1 MDLNVTA
8 LRDSFELVAPRAD
21 QLAEQFYEKLF
32 EDYPDILR
40 YFTHTDFS
48 EQRGKLIQALVLVLK
63 SLENPPALTKVLHQ
77 LGKQHREMGIQE
89 DDYPPVTSTLLSVL
103 AEFAGDQWSE
113 ELEESWSQALEAV
126 ASTMIEGAKDS
137 SRAKQLQSAA
147 VSGSRGAN
155 FEEVDSEQD
164 IPSVSEKLHN
174 TQTEPPLRSEE
185 QINNPKENSD
195 MSIDSVQNTG
205 QGAATE
211 QSQNLDQFYG
221 IVEYSPQAT
230 LFLNTEGTVTY
241 LNRKGQELIKLL
253 SGELGIQPQQL
264 VGGSISQLYQQ
275 IPELQTKLSG
285 LAGEK
290 TITAKLG
297 DRSVEIALSPA
308 KSENGDIVGTVLVWE
323 ENTELE
329 KLEEENCDFAGQ
341 LGAISDAQ
349 AVIEFNMDG
358 TIRTANQ
365 NFCVTL
371 GYSLDEIQGKH
382 HSLFVETDF
391 KNSNEYK
398 EFWEKLN
405 AGQNQVAEYK
415 RIGKGGKEVWIS
427 ASYNPIKNKAGKLFK
442 VVKYASDIT
451 AKKRAEQDM
460 VRVQNMMENIPVN
473 VMMANKD
480 LEITYVNP
488 ASKKQ
493 LSALQQFLPIK
504 AENLLGQ
511 NIDIFHKNPAYQR
524 GILSDP
530 SNLPTRA
537 VINVGPEKLDLLVSA
552 VMDEQGNYIGPMVT
566 WEVITEKLR
575 LENEMV
581 RIQNMMENIPINV
594 LLANKDY
601 DMVYMNPASYKQLKA
616 IEHLLPKPVDQLM
629 GQSIDIFHKNP
640 ELQRKLLADPANL
653 PHRAKIK
660 VGEETLD
667 LEATAIMDK
676 DNNYIGPMICW
687 SVVTDQVTLAND
699 FESEIQG
706 IVSVVT
712 SSATEMQASSKSL
725 SDMSDETARQS
736 QVVAAASEEATRN
749 VETVSSAAEELSA
762 SISEI
767 ARHVQEQSHMT
778 SQAVGEADRTNDTI
792 KELGNASS
800 EIGQVVKVIT
810 SIAQQTN
817 LLALNATIEAA
828 RAGEAG
834 KGFAVVANEVKEL
847 ARQTARATEE
857 ISEKIGAIQGS
868 TNIAVSAIGSIGESI
883 RKINEIS
890 TTIASAVEEQTA
902 ATNEI
907 SRNVAEAARGT
918 AEVTNNISGVSQAAS
933 DSGTSANDMLAAAQG
948 LTQESVKLDEA
959 AASFLT
965 RMRAI

>member
-1 MDLNVTA
+1 MTA
-8 LRDSFELVAPRAD
+8 LRDSFELIAPRAD
-21 QLAEQFYEKLF
+21 QLAERFYEKLF
-32 EDYPDILR
+32 EDYPDLLR

-48 EQRGKLIQALVLVLK
+48 EQRGKLIQSLVLVLK

-77 LGKQHREMGIQE
+77 LGNQHGEMGIQE

-103 AEFAGDQWSE
+103 GEFAGDQWSE

-147 VSGSRGAN
+147 VSGSQGAS
-155 FEEVDSEQD
+155 FEEVESEQE
-164 IPSVSEKLHN
+164 IPSISEEQDNL
-174 TQTEPPLRSEE
+174 QTEPSLRSEE

-205 QGAATE
+205 QSAATE

-241 LNRKGQELIKLL
+241 LNRKGQELIQQL
-253 SGELGIQPQQL
+253 SGDLGVAPQQL
-264 VGGSISQLYQQ
+264 VGGTVNLLFHK
-275 IPELQTKLSG
+275 IPELQTVLGS
-285 LAGEK
+285 LTGEK
-290 TITAKLG
+290 TISVQLG
-297 DRSVEIALSPA
+297 ERHIQIGLNPA
-308 KSENGDIVGTVLVWE
+308 KSEDGSIVGTVLNWNDTTEQEKHAE
-323 ENTELE
+323 EL
-329 KLEEENCDFAGQ
+329 CDYAGQ
-341 LGAISDAQ
+341 LGAISQAQ

-358 TIRTANQ
+358 TIITANQ

-371 GYSLDEIQGKH
+371 GYTLDEIKGKH
-382 HSLFVETDF
+382 HSLFVDADF
-391 KNSNEYK
+391 RNSNEYK
-398 EFWEKLN
+398 EFWENLN

-427 ASYNPIKNKAGKLFK
+427 ASYNPIKNQSGKLFK
-442 VVKYASDIT
+442 VVKYATDIT
-451 AKKRAEQDM
+451 AKKLAEEDM
-460 VRVQNMMENIPVN
+460 VRVQNMMENIP
-473 VMMANKD
+473 
-480 LEITYVNP
+480 T
-488 ASKKQ
+488 
-493 LSALQQFLPIK
+493 
-504 AENLLGQ
+504 
-511 NIDIFHKNPAYQR
+511 
-524 GILSDP
+524 
-530 SNLPTRA
+530 
-537 VINVGPEKLDLLVSA
+537 
-552 VMDEQGNYIGPMVT
+552 
-566 WEVITEKLR
+566 
-575 LENEMV
+575 
-581 RIQNMMENIPINV
+581 NV
-594 LLANKDY
+594 LLANLDFE
-601 DMVYMNPASYKQLKA
+601 MVYMNPASRSQLKA
-616 IEHLLPKPVDQLM
+616 IEHLLPKPVDQLI
-629 GQSIDIFHKNP
+629 GQSIDIFHENP
-640 ELQRKLLADPANL
+640 EMQRRLLADPSNL

-660 VGEETLD
+660 VGDETLD
-667 LEATAIMDK
+667 LEATAIFDK
-676 DNNYIGPMICW
+676 DNNYIGPMVCW
-687 SVVTDQVTLAND
+687 SVITDQVKMADD

-792 KELGNASS
+792 KELGDASS

-918 AEVTNNISGVSQAAS
+918 AEVTNNISGVSQAAT
-933 DSGTSANDMLAAAQG
+933 DSGTAANDMLAAAQG

>member
-8 LRDSFELVAPRAD
+8 LRDSFELIAPRAD

-48 EQRGKLIQALVLVLK
+48 EQRGKLIQSLVLVLK

-77 LGKQHREMGIQE
+77 LGKQHGEMGIQD

-113 ELEESWSQALEAV
+113 ELEESWRQALETV

-147 VSGSRGAN
+147 VSGSQGAS
-155 FEEVDSEQD
+155 FEEVDSDAGISPVSEEQD
-164 IPSVSEKLHN
+164 N
-174 TQTEPPLRSEE
+174 TQTEPSLRSEE

-205 QGAATE
+205 QSAATE
-211 QSQNLDQFYG
+211 QSQNLEQFYG

-230 LFLNTEGTVTY
+230 LFLDTEGTVTY
-241 LNRKGQELIKLL
+241 LNRKGQELIQQL
-253 SGELGIQPQQL
+253 SGDLGVVPQQL
-264 VGGSISQLYQQ
+264 VGGTVSLLFHK
-275 IPELQTKLSG
+275 IPELQTALSS
-285 LAGEK
+285 LTGET
-290 TITAKLG
+290 TISAQLG
-297 DRSVEIALSPA
+297 ESHVEIGLNHA
-308 KSENGDIVGTVLVWE
+308 KSEDGSIVGTVLTWDDTTEQAKKDE
-323 ENTELE
+323 EL
-329 KLEEENCDFAGQ
+329 CDYSGQ
-341 LGAISDAQ
+341 LGAISNAQ

-365 NFCVTL
+365 NFCSTL
-371 GYSLDEIQGKH
+371 GYTLDEIKGKH
-382 HSLFVETDF
+382 HSLFVDADF
-391 KNSNEYK
+391 RNSNEYK
-398 EFWEKLN
+398 EFWENLN

-415 RIGKGGKEVWIS
+415 RFGKGGKMVWIS
-427 ASYNPIKNKAGKLFK
+427 ASYNPIKDQSGKLFK

-451 AKKRAEQDM
+451 AKKLAEED
-460 VRVQNMMENIPVN
+460 
-473 VMMANKD
+473 
-480 LEITYVNP
+480 
-488 ASKKQ
+488 
-493 LSALQQFLPIK
+493 
-504 AENLLGQ
+504 
-511 NIDIFHKNPAYQR
+511 
-524 GILSDP
+524 
-530 SNLPTRA
+530 
-537 VINVGPEKLDLLVSA
+537 
-552 VMDEQGNYIGPMVT
+552 
-566 WEVITEKLR
+566 
-575 LENEMV
+575 MV
-581 RIQNMMENIPINV
+581 RIQNMMDNIPINV
-594 LLANKDY
+594 LLANRDFE
-601 DMVYMNPASYKQLKA
+601 MVYMNPASYKQLKEL
-616 IEHLLPKPVDQLM
+616 EHLLPMPVDKLI

-640 ELQRKLLADPANL
+640 EMQRKMLSDPSNL

-660 VGEETLD
+660 VGDQTLD
-667 LEATAIMDK
+667 LEATAIFDK
-676 DNNYIGPMICW
+676 DSNYIGPMVCW
-687 SVVTDQVTLAND
+687 SVITDQVKLADD

-792 KELGNASS
+792 KELGDASS

-918 AEVTNNISGVSQAAS
+918 AEVTNNISGVSQAAT
-933 DSGTSANDMLAAAQG
+933 DSGTAANDMLAAAQG

>member
-1 MDLNVTA
+1 
-8 LRDSFELVAPRAD
+8 
-21 QLAEQFYEKLF
+21 
-32 EDYPDILR
+32 
-40 YFTHTDFS
+40 
-48 EQRGKLIQALVLVLK
+48 
-63 SLENPPALTKVLHQ
+63 
-77 LGKQHREMGIQE
+77 
-89 DDYPPVTSTLLSVL
+89 
-103 AEFAGDQWSE
+103 
-113 ELEESWSQALEAV
+113 
-126 ASTMIEGAKDS
+126 
-137 SRAKQLQSAA
+137 
-147 VSGSRGAN
+147 
-155 FEEVDSEQD
+155 
-164 IPSVSEKLHN
+164 
-174 TQTEPPLRSEE
+174 
-185 QINNPKENSD
+185 

-230 LFLNTEGTVTY
+230 LFLDTEGTVTY
-241 LNRKGQELIKLL
+241 LNRKGQELIQLL
-253 SGELGIQPQQL
+253 SGELGVRPQQL
-264 VGGSISQLYQQ
+264 VGGSISQLFQQ
-275 IPELQTKLSG
+275 IPDLKSALTGLS
-285 LAGEK
+285 GEK
-290 TITAKLG
+290 TITAQLG
-297 DRSVEIALSPA
+297 ERSVEITLSPA
-308 KSENGDIVGTVLVWE
+308 KSESGDVVGTVLVWE
-323 ENTELE
+323 ENTELA

-382 HSLFVETDF
+382 HSLFVDTDF

-398 EFWEKLN
+398 AFWEKLN

-415 RIGKGGKEVWIS
+415 RIGKGGKEVWIA

-442 VVKYASDIT
+442 VVKFATDIT
-451 AKKRAEQDM
+451 AKKAAEQEM

-473 VMMANKD
+473 VMMANTK

-493 LSALQQFLPIK
+493 LSALQQFLPVK
-504 AENLLGQ
+504 VENLVGQ

-524 GILSDP
+524 GVLSDP
-530 SNLPTRA
+530 SNLPSRA
-537 VINVGPEKLDLLVSA
+537 VIQVGPEKLDLLVSP
-552 VMDEQGNYIGPMVT
+552 VMDGYGKYVGPMVT

-575 LENEMV
+575 LENEMA
-581 RIQNMMENIPINV
+581 RIQNMMDNIPINV
-594 LLANKDY
+594 LLANKDF
-601 DMVYMNPASYKQLKA
+601 DLVYMNPASHKQLKE
-616 IEHLLPKPVDQLM
+616 IEHLLPKPVDQLI

-640 ELQRKLLADPANL
+640 EMQRKLLADPSNM

-660 VGEETLD
+660 VGDETLD
-667 LEATAIMDK
+667 LEATAIFDK

-687 SVVTDQVTLAND
+687 SVISDQVKLADD

-736 QVVAAASEEATRN
+736 QVVAAASEQATRN

-792 KELGNASS
+792 KELGDASS

-933 DSGTSANDMLAAAQG
+933 DSGTAANDMLAAAQG

-959 AASFLT
+959 AASFLK